1 MKKILICTLFFLVS
15 QPLFATSIVVL
26 ITADYIVIG
35 ADSRRIIIDAERNS
49 TSYQTVCKIRNVNNY
64 YYAAAGFI
72 ASASTSFSADTII
85 NQHLKHQKN
94 IEKALRLIRKDLKKA
109 LQKELAFQKNNHP
122 RQYKKTLEM
131 KSHILEVVVLS
142 MHNKVPQA
150 HIIGFELVNEEKM
163 TIKDYAA
170 KRSAEH
176 AQKENQFFFL
186 GEYSGM
192 EKYLTT
198 KNETTDPVLLVNQLI
213 ISQSLITPSSVGAP
227 VSLIKFGASKV
238 EWIRNSCEN

>member
-1 MKKILICTLFFLVS
+1 MKKILICALFFIVS
-15 QPLFATSIVVL
+15 RPLFATSIVVL

-35 ADSRRIIIDAERNS
+35 ADSRRMIIDAERNS
-49 TSYQTVCKIRNVNNY
+49 ITYQTVCKIRNVDSY

-72 ASASTSFSADTII
+72 ASATTSFSADSII
-85 NQHLKHQKN
+85 NRHLKQQKK
-94 IEKALRLIRKDLKKA
+94 IDKALRLIRKDLKKA
-109 LQKELAFQKNNHP
+109 LQKELVNQKTDQP
-122 RQYKKTLEM
+122 KQYKRTLEM

-142 MHNKVPQA
+142 MNNGVPQA
-150 HIIGFELVNEEKM
+150 HIIGFELENEETM
-163 TIKDYAA
+163 TIKDYVA

-192 EKYLTT
+192 EKYLNT
-198 KNETTDPVLLVNQLI
+198 KNETADPVLLVNQLI
-213 ISQSLITPSSVGAP
+213 ITQSLITPSSVGAP